1 MRVVRPGGRV
11 VASDPDHDTFATGA
25 ARNGGAGRRPYAL
38 FLDRGL
44 VDVAVAPIPVL
55 LTDLRLAQDV
65 LWIGPTLERAQAAGA
80 ISPAAAGAWL
90 ADLEAASRAG
100 RFFAAGFG
108 RRRCG
113 HPGVMATPR
122 SRARRRAGT
131 GFRRV
136 CAPPDWPECAETC
149 FGPGAAP
156 RASRASVATPAAG
169 VRASTGSRRASASG
183 RGALP
188 RLSTP

>member
-11 VASDPDHDTFATGA
+11 VASDPDYDTFVIDHPDQELTRRFLAFFATGA
-25 ARNGGAGRRPYAL
+25 ARNGGVGRRLCAL

-108 RRRCG
+108 FT
-113 HPGVMATPR
+113 V
-122 SRARRRAGT
+122 AG
-131 GFRRV
+131 RK
-136 CAPPDWPECAETC
+136 P
-149 FGPGAAP
+149 
-156 RASRASVATPAAG
+156 
-169 VRASTGSRRASASG
+169 
-183 RGALP
+183 
-188 RLSTP
+188 